1 MVINMTEIF
10 IKKNKI
16 FIKKQDEIYSFKFV
30 DLEKDFE
37 EIMLQANL
45 SKKDKFTVIL
55 DVKTR
60 EIEYYK
66 DIFAFFNLRIKKL
79 FKMEEYIK
87 ALNEEIVYLGEES
100 SLHFDG
106 KNIEELDVTYEDNY
120 DFANIKTLY
129 VNEENINEIFKT
141 IAKVKLTNEI
151 KNPYLIKNLILL
163 ICSIVIL
170 SLSFVISST
179 FFNVAR
185 LQKEINVIKN
195 KKIKLD
201 ANIIAT
207 KTYIKNLQ
215 KEVEKNESL
224 LIQDVNLSKKEYYTL
239 IKYIIDSS
247 KKGINFKRID
257 YGDKELILEGVA
269 DKYEGILQSFST
281 AKIDYLI
288 SLDEGIGFKVVIN
301 YE

>member
-1 MVINMTEIF
+1 MTEIF

-16 FIKKQDEIYSFKFV
+16 FIKKQDEIFSFKFV

-66 DIFAFFNLRIKKL
+66 DIFVFFNLRIKKL

-87 ALNEEIVYLGEES
+87 TLNEEIVYLGEES

-129 VNEENINEIFKT
+129 VDEENINEIFKA

-163 ICSIVIL
+163 ICSIAIL

-215 KEVEKNESL
+215 KELEKNENL

-269 DKYEGILQSFST
+269 DKYEGILQNFST